1 MKKIRFLY
9 RPPAGLG
16 FRTLLA
22 TYIMATGAGYFLI
35 LWLGSPLTTSYAI
48 QSDYAPLWVYG
59 ATLLAVGLG
68 LALSRRHRSTW
79 WARGIAG
86 AGLVAVAFIVGT
98 WAQAGAWTG
107 VLGYLVHIWACLL
120 EISFVDE

>member
-9 RPPAGLG
+9 RPPAGHG

-22 TYIMATGAGYFLI
+22 ANIMATGAGYLLI
-35 LWLGSPLTTSYAI
+35 LWLGTPLTTSYLI
-48 QSDYAPLWVYG
+48 QASYAPLWVYG
-59 ATLLAVGLG
+59 AALVGGGAG
-68 LALSRRHRSTW
+68 LALSRRHRRTW

-86 AGLVAVAFIVGT
+86 AGLVVLAFIVGT

-107 VLGYLVHIWACLL
+107 VLSYLVQIWACLL
-120 EISFVDE
+120 EVSFIDE